1 MSNSKFSNITLNYL
15 ISNFAPRAASLILLP
30 VFLRLMEINIWG
42 EISLLLAF
50 QIVFVNI
57 FSWGLDSLG
66 HRVFQDLGSDKK
78 NEFINRIIK
87 KFFIYNLIFLFI
99 LEFFL
104 NTSLTNYFKI
114 DYGVPFRLT
123 VLTGILISFTR
134 LLLNLY
140 KSINE
145 SAVIRNSIYIESVFI
160 PIFQLSL
167 VALIIYFYGFEDRMI
182 VSSYFIGQFFGTLI
196 KAIYLKSKSFLLFS
210 TLHKEALN
218 LSKKMQENYSNLSYF
233 YALFAM
239 LLGWQDRFF
248 LTRYYTLEE
257 VAEYSTV
264 YRLADLHGVFVSA
277 FVAALAPILWSI
289 NNKNKE
295 KSLDLFKSIISIS
308 SLLGCLG
315 VCISVI
321 IGPLILPEKYQP
333 ALEIVPF
340 LSIGFIF
347 GSFASIYGLLL
358 EKKYKLNI
366 RLYSMILG
374 SLVNL
379 LLILLTIKDYGIVG
393 LSIST
398 MIGYFVV
405 FLVNYFYAEKEYKT
419 FLVNKHS
426 SLSFFLIGIFIFLYE
441 DIWYLNLFFLVLS
454 VLLLFLMIRIFLKLS
469 NLQNT
474 DFFNNGLAND

>member
-1 MSNSKFSNITLNYL
+1 MPTKKNYLMSNSKFSNITLNYL

-114 DYGVPFRLT
+114 DYGVPFRLA

-218 LSKKMQENYSNLSYF
+218 LSKKMQENYSNL
-233 YALFAM
+233 
-239 LLGWQDRFF
+239 
-248 LTRYYTLEE
+248 
-257 VAEYSTV
+257 
-264 YRLADLHGVFVSA
+264 
-277 FVAALAPILWSI
+277 
-289 NNKNKE
+289 KN
-295 KSLDLFKSIISIS
+295 
-308 SLLGCLG
+308 
-315 VCISVI
+315 
-321 IGPLILPEKYQP
+321 
-333 ALEIVPF
+333 
-340 LSIGFIF
+340 
-347 GSFASIYGLLL
+347 
-358 EKKYKLNI
+358 LN
-366 RLYSMILG
+366 
-374 SLVNL
+374 
-379 LLILLTIKDYGIVG
+379 
-393 LSIST
+393 
-398 MIGYFVV
+398 
-405 FLVNYFYAEKEYKT
+405 
-419 FLVNKHS
+419 
-426 SLSFFLIGIFIFLYE
+426 
-441 DIWYLNLFFLVLS
+441 
-454 VLLLFLMIRIFLKLS
+454 
-469 NLQNT
+469 
-474 DFFNNGLAND
+474 